1 MGGEDLRERERER
14 REERGEGRSPVI
26 GGGGGG
32 GGKERLFLGVLNLGR
47 FLDSSFQR
55 GFALLCFALLCFAS
69 LLALTRRKGS
79 EAERRGWGAESGRL
93 RV

>member
-1 MGGEDLRERERER
+1 MRTRPAQRNQRRASERARRERERER

-55 GFALLCFALLCFAS
+55 GFALLCFAFRLS
-69 LLALTRRKGS
+69 LR
-79 EAERRGWGAESGRL
+79 
-93 RV
+93 